1 MTLGLAAG
9 GWLDAA
15 ICYNLTKR
23 VPAGLRMA
31 AEHLRRGEVQQRLAG
46 FGWFAELD
54 RHLAE
59 AVLDAGRQLALA
71 RGAPV
76 FHPQGDPGG
85 IFGVISGGVVI
96 STVGRDGLS
105 VAGHIMRRG
114 AWFGSGAVL
123 FRLNRTLLAEANE
136 PSLLLHVPLAQ
147 IEGIRAAF
155 PGADLAFRLLAAYGE
170 TAILNVV
177 ADLLISGAEQRLAS
191 VLLRV
196 AGVGPGAA
204 RRHACGPFRRPLGR
218 AADPGDAG
226 GPRERLAPDGRPL
239 RRPRDGR
246 GLDRMDVRTRAHTGS
261 PWIVGL
267 CVGTLAAIDPSARA
281 PRWSA
286 GPLSRRQGHA
296 ASQWPRGTEGEGCDE
311 NR

>member
-1 MTLGLAAG
+1 
-9 GWLDAA
+9 
-15 ICYNLTKR
+15 
-23 VPAGLRMA
+23 MA

-196 AGVGPGAA
+196 AGVDQPVLDPAQRDA
-204 RRHACGPFRRPLGR
+204 TRVDPF
-218 AADPGDAG
+218 ADPSGVPLTQAM
-226 GPRERLAPDGRPL
+226 LADLANASRQTVARFVDRATGEGWIAWTYGRV
-239 RRPRDGR
+239 RI
-246 GLDRMDVRTRAHTGS
+246 LDRH
-261 PWIVGL
+261 GL
-267 CVGTLAAIDPSARA
+267 SAF
-281 PRWSA
+281 
-286 GPLSRRQGHA
+286 
-296 ASQWPRGTEGEGCDE
+296 ASGR
-311 NR
+311 